1 MVALLL
7 AGFVV
12 VALSIVW
19 RRTVGISESRRL
31 TDLESR
37 RVQLAGERARLE
49 SDIRDASTRQ
59 RLGAVV
65 ESRLGMHIPADNQ
78 VVILPRSR

>member
-1 MVALLL
+1 
-7 AGFVV
+7 
-12 VALSIVW
+12 
-19 RRTVGISESRRL
+19 VGISESKRL

-37 RVQLAGERARLE
+37 RIQLAGERARLE

-59 RLGAVV
+59 HLGVAV

-78 VVILPRSR
+78 VVILQRAP